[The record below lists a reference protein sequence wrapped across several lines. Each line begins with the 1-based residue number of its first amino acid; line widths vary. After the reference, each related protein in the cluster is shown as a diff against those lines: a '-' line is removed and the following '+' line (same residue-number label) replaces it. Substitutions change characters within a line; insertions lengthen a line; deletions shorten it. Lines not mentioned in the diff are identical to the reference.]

1 MRAARPGDCQ
11 STFKERDMS
20 KAQKSNKESKKQPV
34 LSLKEKRNA
43 KHHKKDLKDAVP
55 VPFLPQR

>member
-1 MRAARPGDCQ
+1 
-11 STFKERDMS
+11 MS
-20 KAQKSNKESKKQPV
+20 KAQKTNKEDKKQPV
-34 LSLKEKRNA
+34 LTLKEKRNA